1 MSLGSTPS
9 GSSTAGNRG
18 GGRAAWFQA
27 VAASVDVRDTDSAR
41 LRTTA
46 WRCLITDTWQHFTC
60 CNLLTDTWLH
70 FTWYNLITNT
80 WQHFTRYNLITN
92 TWQHFTRYNLIT
104 NTWQHFTHYNLITN
118 TWQHFT
124 HYNLLTNT
132 WQHFTHYN
140 LITNTWQHYTLQ
152 LDYRHLAALYM
163 IRPLASRLCR
173 TWLHMVVSG
182 LCTKVHNLKHT
193 VTENSYLH
201 R

>member
-1 MSLGSTPS
+1 MLPWSNATAPLAAAGGEVSLGSTPS

-27 VAASVDVRDTDSAR
+27 VAASVDVRDTDSAT

-70 FTWYNLITNT
+70 FTW
-80 WQHFTRYNLITN
+80 
-92 TWQHFTRYNLIT
+92 
-104 NTWQHFTHYNLITN
+104 
-118 TWQHFT
+118 
-124 HYNLLTNT
+124 
-132 WQHFTHYN
+132 YN

-193 VTENSYLH
+193 VTEISYLH